1 MADSVTD
8 RRAELELGLSGRYV
22 LERELGRGGMATVWL
37 ARDLKHE
44 RPVALKVLHPDLASS
59 LGPER
64 FQREIKLAARLQ
76 HPHIL
81 TVYDSGES
89 GGQLWFTMPFIE
101 GQSLRERLGQNQ
113 RLPLSEALRI
123 TSEAAQ
129 AIQYAHDHGII
140 HRDIKPENILLT
152 RDGNT
157 LVADFGVARPVEGD
171 LAPHLTA
178 AGYVV
183 GTPSYMSPE
192 QAAGDPRIDGRSDVY
207 SLGCVLYEMLS
218 GTRPFTGTTA
228 HAIVAKQL
236 TQPAPPIPSSTAVPE
251 SVRRAI
257 ATALAKSPEDRF
269 ASAAEFAAALA
280 QAEQP
285 AAGPL
290 WNGRRVATAAV
301 AACGV
306 LTLIYYAAGP
316 IASRAR
322 GAAGTSGALA
332 STINR
337 QLRQLTFSAALE
349 EWPTWSPDGTRLA
362 YVTEVDGFRQLFVRT
377 IATGEDHRLTHGS
390 RDDIQPAWSP
400 DSRGLA
406 FVRARTSSGKLDPAD
421 INGWYHEGGEI
432 WAFDLASGK
441 ETKLIEEAFAPS
453 FSPDGT
459 RLAFDAPWAGP
470 RRIWIADTSG
480 RNPRQITSDSSDA
493 VIHAEPRWS
502 PDGTKLVFRRIEN
515 PKSDIVVVN
524 LASGAMTRMTDDN
537 LLDLD
542 PIWSPDG
549 RSIYFASSRGGG
561 LNLWR
566 VGIGPGGRPAG
577 APEQLTTGAGDDV
590 EPAPAPDG
598 RRLAFAVRGINSDMW
613 RLPVSPE
620 SGKPTGQPEPV
631 VATTRVESRGS
642 WSPDGGTIAFN
653 SDRLGEMNLWLHR
666 LSNGAERQITTG
678 PGGDYQPEWSPD
690 AQRLVF
696 FSARASNID
705 IWTVRLSDGR
715 LDRLTESPSMDI
727 NPFYSP
733 DGRRIAFLSDRSG
746 RLEVWVMNADG
757 SGQRRVTS
765 IGARGHFLPW
775 TPDGSAVLFPAES
788 GPTVQIYRVNV
799 ADGALTRLP
808 DMASGAHMS
817 FSPGDSLVLD
827 VRGHKKLWVYP
838 LSGRPGYQIYEFPD
852 PDIRIDYP
860 VWSPDGKWILFDR
873 AAPKGGDLWILAGI

>member
-1 MADSVTD
+1 MTD

-37 ARDLKHE
+37 ARDLKHD

-64 FQREIKLAARLQ
+64 FQREIRLAARLQ

-89 GGQLWFTMPFIE
+89 GGQLWFTMPFVE
-101 GQSLRERLGQNQ
+101 GQSLRERLGQTG
-113 RLPLSEALRI
+113 RLPLNEALRI
-123 TSEAAQ
+123 TREVAQ
-129 AIQYAHDHGII
+129 ALEYAHEHGIV

-152 RDGNT
+152 KDGHT
-157 LVADFGVARPVEGD
+157 LVTDFGVARPADEI
-171 LAPHLTA
+171 APHLTG
-178 AGYVV
+178 AGIVV

-192 QAAGDPRIDGRSDVY
+192 QAAGDAQVDRRSDVY
-207 SLGCVLYEMLS
+207 SLGCVLYEMVT
-218 GTRPFTGTTA
+218 GQTPFPGTTA
-228 HAIVAKQL
+228 RAIVTKQL
-236 TQPAPPIPSSTAVPE
+236 TEPPPPIPSSAGVPE

-257 ATALAKSPEDRF
+257 STALAKEPNDRF
-269 ASAAEFAAALA
+269 ASAAEFAAALSGP
-280 QAEQP
+280 EQP
-285 AAGPL
+285 PSTTSRGA
-290 WNGRRVATAAV
+290 RRAATAAV
-301 AACGV
+301 AACGLV
-306 LTLIYYAAGP
+306 ALVYFASAP
-316 IASRAR
+316 FSSRAR
-322 GAAGTSGALA
+322 APTASGSVA

-349 EWPTWSPDGTRLA
+349 EWPAWSPDGTRLA
-362 YVTEVDGFRQLFVRT
+362 YVTEVNGFRQVFVRT
-377 IATGEDHRLTHGS
+377 MATGEDRQLTHGS

-400 DSRGLA
+400 DSRRLA
-406 FVRARTSSGKLDPAD
+406 FVRARNTSGKLDPTD
-421 INGWYHEGGEI
+421 INAWYREGGDI
-432 WAFDLASGK
+432 WSLDLATGK

-470 RRIWIADTSG
+470 RRIWIADTNG

-502 PDGTKLVFRRIEN
+502 PDGKALVFRRIEN
-515 PKSDIVVVN
+515 PKSDITVVN
-524 LASGAMTRMTDDN
+524 LASGTMTRMTDDN

-542 PIWSPDG
+542 PAWSPDG
-549 RSIYFASSRGGG
+549 RELYFASSRGGG

-566 VGIGPGGRPAG
+566 VAVGPGGKPVG

-642 WSPDGGTIAFN
+642 FSPDGGTIAFN
-653 SDRLGEMNLWLHR
+653 SDRLGEMNLWLHP
-666 LSNGAERQITTG
+666 LSDGNERQVTSG

-690 AQRLVF
+690 GKRLVF
-696 FSARASNID
+696 FSARAGNID
-705 IWTVRLSDGR
+705 VWTVRLSDGR
-715 LDRLTESPSMDI
+715 LDRLTESTSMDI

-746 RLEVWVMNADG
+746 RLEVWLMNANG
-757 SGQRRVTS
+757 SNQRQLTS

-775 TPDGSAVLFPAES
+775 TPDGSAVIFAAES
-788 GPTVQIYRVNV
+788 GPKIEIYRVSVSN
-799 ADGALTRLP
+799 GALTHLP
-808 DMASGAHMS
+808 EIASGAHMS

-827 VRGHKKLWVYP
+827 VRGHQRLWVYP
-838 LSGRPGYQIYEFPD
+838 LSGRPGYQIFEFPD

-873 AAPKGGDLWILAGI
+873 AAPKGGDLWILAGIQ

>member
-1 MADSVTD
+1 VTD
-8 RRAELELGLSGRYV
+8 RRVELERELDGRYV
-22 LERELGRGGMATVWL
+22 LERELGHGGMATVWL

-81 TVYDSGES
+81 TVYDSGDS
-89 GGQLWFTMPFIE
+89 GGQLWFTMPFVE
-101 GQSLRERLGQNQ
+101 GESLRERLGQGR
-113 RLPLSEALRI
+113 RLPLPEALRI
-123 TSEAAQ
+123 AREAAL
-129 AIQYAHDHGII
+129 ALQYAHEHGII

-152 RDGNT
+152 RDGHT
-157 LVADFGVARPVEGD
+157 LVADFGVARPADGEI
-171 LAPHLTA
+171 ATHLTG
-178 AGYVV
+178 AGIVV

-192 QAAGDPRIDGRSDVY
+192 QASGDTDIDGRSDVY
-207 SLGCVLYEMLS
+207 SLGCVLYEMIT
-218 GTRPFTGTTA
+218 GQRPFVGPTA
-228 HAIVAKQL
+228 RAVVAKQL
-236 TQPAPPIPSSTAVPE
+236 TEPPPPIPSSAGVPD

-257 ATALAKSPEDRF
+257 STALAKEPSDRF
-269 ASAAEFAAALA
+269 GSAAEFAAALA
-280 QAEQP
+280 SGELQP
-285 AAGPL
+285 GGGAWTGK
-290 WNGRRVATAAV
+290 RVASAAV
-301 AACGV
+301 AACGLAALV
-306 LTLIYYAAGP
+306 YYVSEP
-316 IASRAR
+316 IASLTRPVS
-322 GAAGTSGALA
+322 GTGALA

-337 QLRQLTFSAALE
+337 QLRQLTFTPALE
-349 EWPTWSPDGTRLA
+349 EWPTWSPDGSRLA
-362 YVTEVDGFRQLFVRT
+362 YVTEVNGFRQLFVRT
-377 IATGEDHRLTHGS
+377 ISTGEDHRLTHGS

-400 DSRGLA
+400 DSRRLA
-406 FVRARTSSGKLDPAD
+406 FVRARTSSGKLDPSD

-432 WAFDLASGK
+432 WVLDLASGK
-441 ETKLIEEAFAPS
+441 ETKVIEEAFAPS
-453 FSPDGT
+453 YSPDGT

-502 PDGTKLVFRRIEN
+502 PDGNRIVFRRIEN

-524 LASGAMTRMTDDN
+524 LKSDVITRMTDDN

-542 PIWSPDG
+542 PVWSPDG
-549 RSIYFASSRGGG
+549 RQIYFASSRGGG

-566 VGIGPGGRPAG
+566 VGVGPGGRPSG

-620 SGKPTGQPEPV
+620 SGKPTGRPEPV

-642 WSPDGGTIAFN
+642 WSPDGRTIAFN
-653 SDRLGEMNLWLHR
+653 SDRLGEMNLWVHQ
-666 LSNGAERQITTG
+666 LSDGSERQVTSG
-678 PGGDYQPEWSPD
+678 PGGDYQPEWSPEG
-690 AQRLVF
+690 QRLVF
-696 FSARASNID
+696 FSARAGNID

-746 RLEVWVMNADG
+746 RLEVWVMNANG
-757 SGQRRVTS
+757 SNQRRLTS

-775 TPDGSAVLFPAES
+775 TPDGSAVMFPAES
-788 GPTVQIYRVNV
+788 GPSVQIYRVNV
-799 ADGALTRLP
+799 ADGALTRMP
-808 DMASGAHMS
+808 DMASGAHLS
-817 FSPGDSLVLD
+817 YSPGDSLVLD
-827 VRGHKKLWVYP
+827 VRGHKALWVYP
-838 LSGRPGYQIYEFPD
+838 LSGRPGYQVFEFPD
-852 PDIRIDYP
+852 ADIRIDYP

-873 AAPKGGDLWILAGI
+873 AAPKGGDLWILAGM

>member
-1 MADSVTD
+1 VTE
-8 RRAELELGLSGRYV
+8 RRDELQAGLSGRYV

-37 ARDLKHE
+37 AQDLKHD
-44 RPVALKVLHPDLASS
+44 RPVALKVLHPNLASS

-64 FQREIKLAARLQ
+64 FQREVKLAARLQ

-89 GGQLWFTMPFIE
+89 GGQLWFTMPFVE
-101 GQSLRERLGQNQ
+101 GQSLRERLGERK
-113 RLPLSEALRI
+113 RLPLNEALRI
-123 TSEAAQ
+123 AREVAQ
-129 AIQYAHDHGII
+129 ALQYAHEHGII

-152 RDGNT
+152 RDGHT
-157 LVADFGVARPVEGD
+157 LVTDFGVARPADEI
-171 LAPHLTA
+171 APHLTG
-178 AGYVV
+178 AGIVV

-192 QAAGDPRIDGRSDVY
+192 QATGDSHIDGRSDVY
-207 SLGCVLYEMLS
+207 SLGSVLYEMVTGQTPFA
-218 GTRPFTGTTA
+218 GTSARS
-228 HAIVAKQL
+228 IVTKQL
-236 TQPAPPIPSSTAVPE
+236 TEPPPPIPMSAGVPE
-251 SVRRAI
+251 PVRRAI
-257 ATALAKSPEDRF
+257 NIALAKEPNERF
-269 ASAAEFAAALA
+269 ASAAEFAAALNPPE
-280 QAEQP
+280 QALGMGTG
-285 AAGPL
+285 A
-290 WNGRRVATAAV
+290 RRVATAAV
-301 AACGV
+301 AACGLV
-306 LTLIYYAAGP
+306 ALAYYASGP
-316 IASRAR
+316 KASRSQVSPS
-322 GAAGTSGALA
+322 SGSVA
-332 STINR
+332 SSINR
-337 QLRQLTFSAALE
+337 QLRQLTFSSALE
-349 EWPTWSPDGTRLA
+349 EWPAWSPDGTRLA
-362 YVTEVDGFRQLFVRT
+362 YAAEVNGFRQLFVRT
-377 IATGEDHRLTHGS
+377 IATGEDRRLTHGL

-400 DSRGLA
+400 DSRRLA

-432 WAFDLASGK
+432 WNLDLASGK

-459 RLAFDAPWAGP
+459 RLAFDALWAGP
-470 RRIWIADTSG
+470 RRIWVADTNG

-502 PDGTKLVFRRIEN
+502 PDGKRLVFRRIEN
-515 PKSDIVVVN
+515 PKSDIVAVD

-549 RSIYFASSRGGG
+549 RQIYFASSRGGG

-566 VGIGPGGRPAG
+566 ISIGAGGKPVG

-598 RRLAFAVRGINSDMW
+598 RQLAFAVRGINSDMW
-613 RLPVSPE
+613 RLPVAAE
-620 SGKPTGQPEPV
+620 SGKPTGQPQPV

-642 WSPDGGTIAFN
+642 WSPDGATIAFN

-666 LSNGAERQITTG
+666 LSDGNERQVTTG
-678 PGGDYQPEWSPD
+678 PGGDYQPQWSPD
-690 AQRLVF
+690 AKRLVF
-696 FSARASNID
+696 FSARAGNLD

-715 LDRLTESPSMDI
+715 LDKLTESSSMDI

-733 DGRRIAFLSDRSG
+733 DGRHIAFLSDRSG
-746 RLEVWVMNADG
+746 RLEVWVMNANG
-757 SGQRRVTS
+757 SDQRRLTS

-788 GPTVQIYRVNV
+788 GPKTEIYRVNV
-799 ADGALTRLP
+799 PDGALTRLP
-808 DMASGAHMS
+808 EMPSGAHMS
-817 FSPGDSLVLD
+817 FGPGDSLVLD

-838 LSGRPGYQIYEFPD
+838 LSGRPGYQVFEFPD

-873 AAPKGGDLWILAGI
+873 AAPKGGDLWILAGIQ